1 MSARDEIGS
10 KHVRFFCL
18 LDTCVVCTNS
28 GDGAGMMT
36 SIPWELFKDMVSGDD
51 IKKSGIG
58 MFFLPQVMAG

>member
-1 MSARDEIGS
+1 
-10 KHVRFFCL
+10 
-18 LDTCVVCTNS
+18 
-28 GDGAGMMT
+28 MMT